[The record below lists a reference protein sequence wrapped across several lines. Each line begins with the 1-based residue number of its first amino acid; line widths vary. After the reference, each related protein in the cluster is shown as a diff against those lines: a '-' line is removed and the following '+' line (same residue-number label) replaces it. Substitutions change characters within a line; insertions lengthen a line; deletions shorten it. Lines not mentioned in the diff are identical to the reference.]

1 MVIHIF
7 RGKLE
12 VNLFQKMSAPGPAWA
27 RYTPMSEGFVQVVI
41 QLDVLTQL
49 AIY

>member
-12 VNLFQKMSAPGPAWA
+12 VNLFQKMSAPGPPGLA
-27 RYTPMSEGFVQVVI
+27 TPMSEGFVQVVI